1 MNDQMMMLVNMMIQ
15 SNPRLRSVWN
25 QAMQMAKGKTPEQGN
40 EMIHNLAKQM
50 NLNLDDVEKQAN
62 SMISQFGNNQSN

>member
-1 MNDQMMMLVNMMIQ
+1 MNNQMMMLVNMMIQ
-15 SNPRLRSVWN
+15 SNPQLRSVWN
-25 QAMQMAKGKTPEQGN
+25 QAIQMAKGKTPEQGN

-62 SMISQFGNNQSN
+62 SMISQFGNNQGN

>member
-1 MNDQMMMLVNMMIQ
+1 MMMLVNMMIQ
-15 SNPRLRSVWN
+15 SNPQLRSVWN

>member
-1 MNDQMMMLVNMMIQ
+1 MNNQMMMLVNMMIQ
-15 SNPRLRSVWN
+15 SNPQLRSVWN

-50 NLNLDDVEKQAN
+50 NLNLDEVEKQAN
-62 SMISQFGNNQSN
+62 MMISQFGNNQSN

>member
-15 SNPRLRSVWN
+15 SNPQLRSVWN

-40 EMIHNLAKQM
+40 EMIHNIAKQM

-62 SMISQFGNNQSN
+62 SMISQFGNNQGN

>member
-15 SNPRLRSVWN
+15 SNPQLKSVWE
-25 QAMQMAKGKTPEQGN
+25 QTMQMAKGKTPEQGN
-40 EMIHNLAKQM
+40 QMIHNLANQM

>member
-1 MNDQMMMLVNMMIQ
+1 
-15 SNPRLRSVWN
+15 
-25 QAMQMAKGKTPEQGN
+25 MAKGKTPEQGN

>member
-1 MNDQMMMLVNMMIQ
+1 MNNQMMMLVNMMIQ
-15 SNPRLRSVWN
+15 SNPQLRSVWN

-50 NLNLDDVEKQAN
+50 NLNLYDVEKQAN
-62 SMISQFGNNQSN
+62 SMISQFGNNQGN

>member
-15 SNPRLRSVWN
+15 SNPQLRSVWN

-50 NLNLDDVEKQAN
+50 NLNLDNVEKQAN

>member
-1 MNDQMMMLVNMMIQ
+1 MNNQMMMLVNMMIQ
-15 SNPRLRSVWN
+15 SNPQLRSVWN

-62 SMISQFGNNQSN
+62 SMISQFSNNQSN

>member
-1 MNDQMMMLVNMMIQ
+1 MNNQMMTLVNMMIQ
-15 SNPRLRSVWN
+15 SNPQLRSVWN

>member
-1 MNDQMMMLVNMMIQ
+1 MNNQMMMLVNMMIQ
-15 SNPRLRSVWN
+15 SNPQLRPVWN

-62 SMISQFGNNQSN
+62 SMISQFGNNQGN

>member
-1 MNDQMMMLVNMMIQ
+1 MNNQMMMLVNMMIQ
-15 SNPRLRSVWN
+15 SNPQLKSVWE
-25 QAMQMAKGKTPEQGN
+25 QTMQMAKGKTPEQGN

-62 SMISQFGNNQSN
+62 SMISQFNNRQGN

>member
-1 MNDQMMMLVNMMIQ
+1 MNNQMMMLVNMMIQ
-15 SNPRLRSVWN
+15 SNPQLRSVWN

-40 EMIHNLAKQM
+40 KMIHNLAKQM

-62 SMISQFGNNQSN
+62 SMISQFVNNQGN

>member
-1 MNDQMMMLVNMMIQ
+1 MNNQMMMLVNMMIQ
-15 SNPRLRSVWN
+15 SNPQLKSVWE
-25 QAMQMAKGKTPEQGN
+25 QTMQMAKGKTPEQGN

-62 SMISQFGNNQSN
+62 SLISQFGNNQSN

>member
-1 MNDQMMMLVNMMIQ
+1 MNNQMMMLVNMMIQ
-15 SNPRLRSVWN
+15 SNPQLMSVWN

-62 SMISQFGNNQSN
+62 LMISQFGNNQSN

>member
-1 MNDQMMMLVNMMIQ
+1 MNNQMMMLVNMMIQ
-15 SNPRLRSVWN
+15 SNPQLRSVWN
-25 QAMQMAKGKTPEQGN
+25 QAVQMAKGKTPEQGN

-62 SMISQFGNNQSN
+62 SMISQFVNNQSN

>member
-1 MNDQMMMLVNMMIQ
+1 MNNQMMMLVNMMIQ
-15 SNPRLRSVWN
+15 SNPQLRSVWD

-62 SMISQFGNNQSN
+62 SMISQFVNNQSN

>member
-1 MNDQMMMLVNMMIQ
+1 MNNQMMMLVNMMIQ
-15 SNPRLRSVWN
+15 SNPQLRSVWN

-62 SMISQFGNNQSN
+62 MMVSQFNNRQGN

>member
-15 SNPRLRSVWN
+15 SNPQLRSVWN

-62 SMISQFGNNQSN
+62 SMISQFNNRQGN

>member
-1 MNDQMMMLVNMMIQ
+1 MNYQMIMLVNMMIQ
-15 SNPRLRSVWN
+15 SNPQLKSVWE
-25 QAMQMAKGKTPEQGN
+25 QTMQMAKGKTPEQGN

-62 SMISQFGNNQSN
+62 SMISQFGNNQGN

>member
-1 MNDQMMMLVNMMIQ
+1 MNNQMMVLVNMMIQ
-15 SNPRLRSVWN
+15 SNPQLRSVWN

>member
-1 MNDQMMMLVNMMIQ
+1 MNNQMMMLVNMMIQ
-15 SNPRLRSVWN
+15 SNPQLRSVWN

-50 NLNLDDVEKQAN
+50 NLNLYDVEKQAN
-62 SMISQFGNNQSN
+62 SMISQFRNNQGN

>member
-1 MNDQMMMLVNMMIQ
+1 MNNQMMMLVNMMIQ
-15 SNPRLRSVWN
+15 SNPQLRSVWN

-62 SMISQFGNNQSN
+62 SMISQFGNNQGN

>member
-1 MNDQMMMLVNMMIQ
+1 MNNQMMMLVNMMIQ
-15 SNPRLRSVWN
+15 SNPQLRSVWN

-40 EMIHNLAKQM
+40 EMIHNLGKQI

-62 SMISQFGNNQSN
+62 MMVSQFNNRQAN